1 MLKIQKTSNGQVVLA
16 LSGQIDEQHITEL
29 ETEMG
34 METNRS
40 SIVLDLKDVTL
51 VSREAI
57 GFLER
62 CEASGVTLKNC
73 PAYVREWITRERRRG

>member
-29 ETEMG
+29 ETQMG

-73 PAYVREWITRERRRG
+73 PVYVREWITRERRRG

>member
-1 MLKIQKTSNGQVVLA
+1 MLKIQRLSNGQAVLV
-16 LSGQIDEQHITEL
+16 LTGQIDEQHIAEL

-34 METNRS
+34 VGTNRS
-40 SIVLDLKDVTL
+40 SIVLDLKEVTL

-62 CEASGVTLKNC
+62 CEAGGVTLKNC
-73 PAYVREWITRERRRG
+73 PAYVREWITRERRGG

>member
-1 MLKIQKTSNGQVVLA
+1 MLKIQRSSNGQVVLA

-29 ETEMG
+29 ETQMG

-51 VSREAI
+51 VSREGI
-57 GFLER
+57 RLLER
-62 CEASGVTLKNC
+62 CEMAGVTLKNC
-73 PAYVREWITRERRRG
+73 PAYVREWITRERSRG